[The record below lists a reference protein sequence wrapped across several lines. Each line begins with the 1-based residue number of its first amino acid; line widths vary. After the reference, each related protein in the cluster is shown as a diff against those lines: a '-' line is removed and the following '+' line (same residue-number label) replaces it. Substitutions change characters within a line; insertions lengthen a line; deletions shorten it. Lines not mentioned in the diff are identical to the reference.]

1 MISLKLEN
9 YLYLFLLIS
18 IFLKIKIY
26 PFIMVIF
33 IFFMILNF
41 INVKKIKKEC
51 ILIIFLLVFSIGN
64 YIFIFKDLDNFQYIL
79 KLTINFGFLLSFF
92 ILKRKYDIKKI
103 ITLIKILIILTFI
116 QILIV
121 YYFKDINLL
130 YFFKINN
137 SSEAYLVDIDQVPF
151 LFAAENK
158 NIWSTK
164 ILFLEIIFMFY
175 SYKNNI
181 SNYFFNILIILN
193 CLLLTSRTGYLALL
207 IFIIF
212 QFFLVII
219 KKYKKNRKV
228 LIIIFEG
235 VFFTLLFNIN
245 LIFQKF
251 LRIDFNNLE
260 KYLSLKHDGGVS
272 RITNWIIFLKYF
284 DKTDFLKGIGIGNTQ
299 KFLLYYGGYP
309 DGNMHNFIFNTFLE
323 QGIIIGIIYILFHY
337 LFIKKVIKVFKWD
350 SLLLLVPFY
359 AVISLQYL
367 GYDNDIVIYISLVYI
382 LIDKFKE
389 GEKC

>member
-26 PFIMVIF
+26 PFIMVGF
-33 IFFMILNF
+33 IFLMIINF
-41 INVKKIKKEC
+41 PNMKKIKKEC
-51 ILIIFLLVFSIGN
+51 ILIILLLVFSIGN
-64 YIFIFKDLDNFQYIL
+64 YIVLSKEFNNFQYIL
-79 KLTINFGFLLSFF
+79 KLTINFGFLLSFL
-92 ILKRKYDIKKI
+92 IIKKRYDIKKI
-103 ITLIKILIILTFI
+103 MILIKILIVLTFI
-116 QILIV
+116 QILNV
-121 YYFKDINLL
+121 YYLKNINLF

-137 SSEAYLVDIDQVPF
+137 SSEAYLIDIDQVPF

-175 SYKNNI
+175 SYKNNLK
-181 SNYFFNILIILN
+181 NYFFYIFIIFN

-207 IFIIF
+207 LYIVLQVFSII
-212 QFFLVII
+212 V
-219 KKYKKNRKV
+219 KKYRKNKKM
-228 LIIIFEG
+228 LISVFLG
-235 VFFTLLFNIN
+235 LFFTLLFNIN
-245 LIFQKF
+245 LIFEKF

-260 KYLSLKHDGGVS
+260 KYLSMKNDGGVS
-272 RITNWIIFLKYF
+272 RIINWIIFFKYF
-284 DKTDFLKGIGIGNTQ
+284 NKTNFLNGIGIGNTQ

-323 QGIIIGIIYILFHY
+323 QGIIIGMIYILFHF

-350 SLLLLVPFY
+350 SLLLLTPFY
-359 AVISLQYL
+359 AIISLQYL
-367 GYDNDIVIYISLVYI
+367 GYDNDIVVYMSLVYI
-382 LIDKFKE
+382 LIDEFKE

>member
-1 MISLKLEN
+1 MNLKLEN

-18 IFLKIKIY
+18 IFLKVKIY
-26 PFIMVIF
+26 PFIMVGF
-33 IFFMILNF
+33 IFLMI
-41 INVKKIKKEC
+41 INSSNMKKIKKEC
-51 ILIIFLLVFSIGN
+51 ILITLLLIFSIGN
-64 YIFIFKDLDNFQYIL
+64 YILFSNDFINFQYIL
-79 KLTINFGFLLSFF
+79 KLIVNFGFLLSFL

-103 ITLIKILIILTFI
+103 IILIKILIILTFI

-121 YYFKDINLL
+121 YYLKDINLF
-130 YFFKINN
+130 YFFQINN

-151 LFAAENK
+151 LFASSNK

-175 SYKNNI
+175 SYKNNMKD
-181 SNYFFNILIILN
+181 YFFYILIIFN
-193 CLLLTSRTGYLALL
+193 CLLLISRTGYLALL
-207 IFIIF
+207 LYIVLQIF
-212 QFFLVII
+212 LTVI
-219 KKYKKNRKV
+219 KKYKKNKKI
-228 LIIIFEG
+228 LISIFLG
-235 VFFTLLFNIN
+235 LLLPLLFSVN
-245 LIFQKF
+245 LIFEKF

-260 KYLSLKHDGGVS
+260 EYLALKTDGGAA
-272 RITNWIIFLKYF
+272 RITMWIIFLKYF
-284 DKTDFLKGIGIGNTQ
+284 DSINILRGIGIGNTP
-299 KFLLYYGGYP
+299 KFLLYYGGGS
-309 DGNMHNFIFNTFLE
+309 DGNMHNFILNTFLE
-323 QGIIIGIIYILFHY
+323 QGVIIGVIYILFHF
-337 LFIKKVIKVFKWD
+337 LFIKKVVKAFKWD

>member
-1 MISLKLEN
+1 MNLKLEN
-9 YLYLFLLIS
+9 YLYLFLLVS

-26 PFIMVIF
+26 PFIMVGF
-33 IFFMILNF
+33 IFLMIINF
-41 INVKKIKKEC
+41 PNMKKIKKEC
-51 ILIIFLLVFSIGN
+51 ILITLLLIFSIGN
-64 YIFIFKDLDNFQYIL
+64 YILFSNDFINFQYIL
-79 KLTINFGFLLSFF
+79 KLTINFGFLLSFL

-103 ITLIKILIILTFI
+103 IILIKILIILTFI

-121 YYFKDINLL
+121 YYLKDINLF
-130 YFFKINN
+130 YFFQINN

-175 SYKNNI
+175 SYKNNTKD
-181 SNYFFNILIILN
+181 YFFYILIIFN
-193 CLLLTSRTGYLALL
+193 CLLLISRTGYLALL
-207 IFIIF
+207 LYIVLQIF
-212 QFFLVII
+212 LTII
-219 KKYKKNRKV
+219 KKYKKNKKILV
-228 LIIIFEG
+228 SVFLG
-235 VFFTLLFNIN
+235 LFFTLLFNIN
-245 LIFQKF
+245 LIFEKF

-260 KYLSLKHDGGVS
+260 KYLSLKNDGGVS
-272 RITNWIIFLKYF
+272 RIINWIIFLKYF
-284 DKTDFLKGIGIGNTQ
+284 DKTDFLEGIGIGNTQ
-299 KFLLYYGGYP
+299 NFLLYYGGYP

-323 QGIIIGIIYILFHY
+323 QGIIIGVIYILFHF
-337 LFIKKVIKVFKWD
+337 LFIKKVVKTFKWD

-359 AVISLQYL
+359 VVISLQYL
-367 GYDNDIVIYISLVYI
+367 GYDNDIVIYMSLVYV